1 MKVQG
6 LFRGEGDLSTQKVD
20 NADAV
25 QEGATEKL
33 FSLRVAEMATA
44 LEQSNGDLCTGSYQ
58 QLGAS
63 AALLP
68 YPASEIQ
75 KNSMN
80 ALSR

>member
-1 MKVQG
+1 MQG
-6 LFRGEGDLSTQKVD
+6 LFRGEGGLPTQKVD

-25 QEGATEKL
+25 QEGATEKP
-33 FSLRVAEMATA
+33 FSPRAAEMATA
-44 LEQSNGDLCTGSYQ
+44 QEQSNGDLCTGSYQ

-63 AALLP
+63 ATLFLH
-68 YPASEIQ
+68 PASEVQ